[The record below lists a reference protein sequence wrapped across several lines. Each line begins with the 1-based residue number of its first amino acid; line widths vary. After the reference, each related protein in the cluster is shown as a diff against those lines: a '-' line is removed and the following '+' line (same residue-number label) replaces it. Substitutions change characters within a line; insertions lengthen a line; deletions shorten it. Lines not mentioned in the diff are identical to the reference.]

1 MRIRHLLLAIVAL
14 SFMES
19 RADHYAGGSITTR
32 CTGGN
37 FHEITLQLFRD
48 CAGESLTPQS
58 IYLSNDC
65 GVNFTLNSLQPVT
78 VEEVSSLCPSE
89 LLNSTCN
96 GGTLQGYSLATY
108 RSTVFLSPC
117 TNWVISWFICCRA
130 SSLNVQGSPGLYL
143 ETIVNNPGGICNAA
157 PEFVNNTVPTVC
169 VGQQVSHDA
178 SALDTDG
185 NSLSYALIDAR
196 FGSPAPLPVLYGAG
210 YSGAEPFE
218 GMTIDPVTGEVRFV
232 PSAAGAIIVVV
243 EVTETGSNGQV
254 LGKIM
259 RDFLFVVTACNNQPP
274 TASGGTFT
282 SSTGPATIVGDRALS
297 VCGTGAFCASI
308 TITDPDVGQQLLINT
323 DLASSLPGATLS
335 IAGTNPAVV
344 QLCWDPVTTGSYP
357 FSITATDNS
366 CPYAGSRTYAYNIIV
381 ASAPNPGISAAASVC
396 ENGSPFAM
404 LDSLNGFPTFGG
416 QWLDPN
422 GDPTNGFFT
431 PGLSLN
437 GIHTYTVGQPP
448 CSASSVL
455 SVVTLA
461 SNEPACITAG
471 SEELRSF
478 LPSIRQDAS
487 QGHQLWISD
496 LPLDAEVTLLTAD
509 GRLLLRQ
516 GLPSQLG
523 GPSLIE
529 VPASH
534 HGFVLVDVRSMPS
547 GARHVER
554 IVVR

>member
-1 MRIRHLLLAIVAL
+1 MRIRHLLLAFVVL
-14 SFMES
+14 PFVES

-37 FHEITLQLFRD
+37 FHEITLQLFSD
-48 CAGESLTPQS
+48 CAGGQLLPQS

-65 GVNFTLNSLQPVT
+65 GVNFTLNALQPVT

-89 LLNSTCN
+89 LPNSTCN

-108 RSTVFLSPC
+108 RATVFLSPC
-117 TNWVISWFICCRA
+117 TNWVINWFICCRG
-130 SSLNVQGSPGLYL
+130 SSLNVQGTPGLYL

-169 VGQQVSHDA
+169 VGQEVSHDA
-178 SALDTDG
+178 SALDAEG
-185 NSLSYALIDAR
+185 NTLSYALIDAR
-196 FGSPAPLPVLYGAG
+196 FGSPAPLPVLYGGG
-210 YSGAEPFE
+210 YSGAEPFD

-243 EVTETGSNGQV
+243 EVTETGTNGQV
-254 LGKIM
+254 LGKVM

-274 TASGGTFT
+274 SASSGTFT
-282 SSTGPATIVGDRALS
+282 ASTGPASIVGDRSLS

-308 TITDPDVGQQLLINT
+308 TITDPDVGQQLLLST

-357 FSITATDNS
+357 FTITATDNS
-366 CPYAGSRTYAYNIIV
+366 CPYAGTRTYAYDIV
-381 ASAPNPGISAAASVC
+381 VTSAPNPGINGTATVC
-396 ENGSPFAM
+396 ENGAPFAM
-404 LDSLNGFPTFGG
+404 LDSLNGFPTLSG
-416 QWLDPN
+416 QWVDPN
-422 GDPTNGFFT
+422 GEPTNGIFT

-478 LPSIRQDAS
+478 IPRVQQDPS
-487 QGHQLWISD
+487 QGHHLWISD
-496 LPLDAEVTLLTAD
+496 LPHPTEVTLLSAD
-509 GRLLLRQ
+509 GRLLHHRS
-516 GLPSQLG
+516 LPPQHG
-523 GPSLIE
+523 GSALIE
-529 VPASH
+529 VPAEH
-534 HGFVLVDVRSMPS
+534 TGVLLVHLRSLPS

-554 IVVR
+554 IVVQ

>member
-1 MRIRHLLLAIVAL
+1 M
-14 SFMES
+14 
-19 RADHYAGGSITTR
+19 
-32 CTGGN
+32 
-37 FHEITLQLFRD
+37 
-48 CAGESLTPQS
+48 
-58 IYLSNDC
+58 
-65 GVNFTLNSLQPVT
+65 
-78 VEEVSSLCPSE
+78 
-89 LLNSTCN
+89 
-96 GGTLQGYSLATY
+96 
-108 RSTVFLSPC
+108 
-117 TNWVISWFICCRA
+117 
-130 SSLNVQGSPGLYL
+130 
-143 ETIVNNPGGICNAA
+143 
-157 PEFVNNTVPTVC
+157 
-169 VGQQVSHDA
+169 
-178 SALDTDG
+178 
-185 NSLSYALIDAR
+185 LSYALIDAR
-196 FGSPAPLPVLYGAG
+196 FGSPLPLPVLYTSG
-210 YSGAEPFE
+210 YSGAVPYD
-218 GMTIDPVTGEVRFV
+218 GLTIDPMTGEVSFV
-232 PSAAGAIIVVV
+232 PSVSGAIIVVV

-254 LGKIM
+254 IGKVM

-357 FSITATDNS
+357 FTITATDNS

-381 ASAPNPGISAAASVC
+381 TSAPNPGIGATASVC
-396 ENGSPFAM
+396 ENGSPFTM
-404 LDSLNGFPTFGG
+404 LDSLNGFPTIGG

-431 PGLSLN
+431 PGVSLN

-448 CSASSVL
+448 CSASAVL

-461 SNEPACITAG
+461 SNEPTCITAG
-471 SEELRSF
+471 SGELLSF

-487 QGHQLWISD
+487 QGHHLWISD
-496 LPLDAEVTLLTAD
+496 LPLAAEVTLLTAD
-509 GRLLLRQ
+509 GRLLHRQ
-516 GLPSQLG
+516 GLPALG
-523 GPSLIE
+523 GHRLIE

-547 GARHVER
+547 GSRHVER
-554 IVVR
+554 IFVQ